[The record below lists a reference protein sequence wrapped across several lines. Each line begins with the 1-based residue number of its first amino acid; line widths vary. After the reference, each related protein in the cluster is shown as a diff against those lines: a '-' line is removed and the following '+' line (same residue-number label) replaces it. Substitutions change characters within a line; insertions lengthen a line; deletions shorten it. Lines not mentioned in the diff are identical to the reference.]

1 MDQIHE
7 LQILVL
13 KLSDLEVKIPDALQI
28 DVILSK
34 LPSSWN
40 DYRKKILHL
49 MDKMTVEQFR
59 THIQIESETRA
70 RDAISQPSSSV
81 VNFVSQNGSRSENKN
96 LKVSKMSS
104 FKKRKNFSFRHC
116 GKKDHMIRDCRY
128 RKAGINF
135 NAGNTKKSGK
145 IENSGNSEKANVVE
159 NSAQGLVAMVS
170 AMQIGMVT
178 ELNMATAATNTQDWW
193 LDSGA
198 TIYVCYD
205 KKMFKTYAK
214 VQDSEQVLM
223 GNHVATDVAGK
234 GSIEINFTSGQKLI
248 LLNVYHVPNMKK
260 NLMSAALLSRKAS
273 R

>member
-34 LPSSWN
+34 VPSSWN